1 MKSLLAVLLL
11 ASTVLAQDACKP
23 GSFFKIDCNMCSC
36 SMDGSIAACTMMACP
51 KMKDE
56 PKIQPVDTLRKSMRC
71 KPQSV
76 FSPDNC
82 NLCRCS
88 DDGTQALCTLK
99 ICARSL
105 AATPKLMC
113 EPNKPYRDYCNECVC
128 SSDGTLSICT
138 KMFCD
143 KNVWNKDGSVKIN
156 SSKKQQ
162 QQQQVCTPKS
172 RFQENCNSCFCSD
185 DGLSKFCTMMDCDAL
200 KLPTRQQKQICSP
213 RSTFVEECNT
223 CVCSEDGLSKACTMK
238 FCAKDNSEIVDEAAE
253 QQCQP
258 GMTYSPDGCNTCICN
273 KYGTASACTF
283 KLCVNDA
290 ITITRDEPNVRAWG
304 PKYNQGDSCT
314 PNSAFYSEC
323 NQCVCLK
330 DGKSAYCTFMWCGA
344 LSGLH

>member
-1 MKSLLAVLLL
+1 MKSLLAILLL
-11 ASTVLAQDACKP
+11 ASTVLTQDACKP
-23 GSFFKIDCNMCSC
+23 GSFFKLDCNMCSC
-36 SMDGSIAACTMMACP
+36 STDGSIAACTMMACP
-51 KMKDE
+51 KIKDE
-56 PKIQPVDTLRKSMRC
+56 PKIQPVDTLRK
-71 KPQSV
+71 
-76 FSPDNC
+76 
-82 NLCRCS
+82 
-88 DDGTQALCTLK
+88 TA
-99 ICARSL
+99 
-105 AATPKLMC
+105 PKQMC
-113 EPNKPYRDYCNECVC
+113 EPLKPYRDYCNECVC

-143 KNVWNKDGSVKIN
+143 KNVWNKDGSMKID
-156 SSKKQQ
+156 SSKKQQQ

-172 RFQENCNSCFCSD
+172 RFQENCNSCLCSD

-238 FCAKDNSEIVDEAAE
+238 FCSKDNSEIVDEAAA

-314 PNSAFYSEC
+314 PNSVFYSEC

-344 LSGLH
+344 LSGLL